1 MNCQTV
7 KPLLSEFTDETLDA
21 SAAWQVQIHLS
32 GCTDCA
38 RISRD
43 SEAAK
48 RMLQSLPTAAPSAG
62 FDAALMQ
69 RLALTRR
76 PAPPTQ
82 TWRTKIAAVFAPQ
95 FAGSPAR
102 RLRPALALGV
112 AVAAGSAAFFPVH
125 PPTPV
130 PAPAVHSADPAFVAD
145 CVAQH
150 HRDAA
155 AEPLA
160 DLSAQ
165 TLAGNLDNSGASDP
179 NSTGAGAAS
188 PADPSSASD
197 SSLF

>member
-7 KPLLSEFTDETLDA
+7 KPLLSEFTDETLEA
-21 SAAWQVQIHLS
+21 SAAWQVQTHLS
-32 GCTDCA
+32 GCADCA

-43 SEAAK
+43 FEASK
-48 RMLQSLPTAAPSAG
+48 RLLQALPPAAPSAG

-76 PAPPTQ
+76 PAPPVQ
-82 TWRTKIAAVFAPQ
+82 TWRTKLAAVFAPQ
-95 FAGSPAR
+95 FTGSPAR

-112 AVAAGSAAFFPVH
+112 AVAAGSAVFFPVH
-125 PPTPV
+125 PPMPV

-150 HRDAA
+150 HRDVA

-165 TLAGNLDNSGASDP
+165 TLAGNLDNPAASDP
-179 NSTGAGAAS
+179 SSGAAGTNS
-188 PADPSSASD
+188 PADPSASD
-197 SSLF
+197 PSLL

>member
-7 KPLLSEFTDETLDA
+7 KPLLSEFADETLGA
-21 SAAWQVQIHLS
+21 STAWQVQTHLS
-32 GCTDCA
+32 RCAECA

-43 SEAAK
+43 LDAAK
-48 RMLQSLPTAAPSAG
+48 RMLQTLPAAAPSAG

-76 PAPPTQ
+76 PSAPAQ
-82 TWRTKIAAVFAPQ
+82 TWRTQLAAVFAPRV
-95 FAGSPAR
+95 ATPRR
-102 RLRPALALGV
+102 RLGPALALGA
-112 AVAAGSAAFFPVH
+112 AVAAGGAALFFPVQ
-125 PPTPV
+125 PAAPV
-130 PAPAVHSADPAFVAD
+130 PVAVVRSADPAFVAA

-165 TLAGNLDNSGASDP
+165 TLSGSLDSSAASGPNSQTAETDSSAGLSASDP
-179 NSTGAGAAS
+179 SQ
-188 PADPSSASD
+188 
-197 SSLF
+197 L

>member
-7 KPLLSEFTDETLDA
+7 KPLLSEFAGETLDA
-21 SAAWQVQIHLS
+21 SAAWQVQTHLS
-32 GCTDCA
+32 GCAECA

-43 SEAAK
+43 FEAAK
-48 RMLQSLPTAAPSAG
+48 RMLQALPAAAPSAG

-76 PAPPTQ
+76 PAAPAQ
-82 TWRTKIAAVFAPQ
+82 TWRTQLAAVFATPPR
-95 FAGSPAR
+95 S
-102 RLRPALALGV
+102 LRPALALGAA
-112 AVAAGSAAFFPVH
+112 AVMAGSAAFFFPVH
-125 PPTPV
+125 PTA
-130 PAPAVHSADPAFVAD
+130 PAPALAVHSADPAFVAD

-165 TLAGNLDNSGASDP
+165 TLAGNLDTPAASDP
-179 NSTGAGAAS
+179 NNGAAGS
-188 PADPSSASD
+188 SSSDPS
-197 SSLF
+197 LL

>member
-21 SAAWQVQIHLS
+21 SAAWQVQTHLS
-32 GCTDCA
+32 DCAECA

-43 SEAAK
+43 FDAAK
-48 RMLQSLPTAAPSAG
+48 RLLHALPSAVPSAG

-76 PAPPTQ
+76 PVAPPQ
-82 TWRTKIAAVFAPQ
+82 TWRIKLAAVFATPPR
-95 FAGSPAR
+95 S
-102 RLRPALALGV
+102 LRPALALGV
-112 AVAAGSAAFFPVH
+112 AVVVAASAVFFPVH
-125 PPTPV
+125 PRT
-130 PAPAVHSADPAFVAD
+130 PAPALAVHSADPAFVAD

-150 HRDAA
+150 HRDTA

-165 TLAGNLDNSGASDP
+165 TLAGNLDNPAAPDPRSGAAATNPSADPSASDP
-179 NSTGAGAAS
+179 
-188 PADPSSASD
+188 
-197 SSLF
+197 SLL